1 MGKTGDTKLRQL
13 LQKGGE
19 FDPQSYTDV
28 LRAEA
33 AAHSM
38 AWCVADCD
46 RARSVSAVF
55 RAIVKAVDYPQF
67 FGSSFDGLYD
77 CLCDTLLDQKVGVVL
92 LMDKLHTGD
101 PAIATEG
108 VAFMQ
113 VMSDTLD
120 FARENDRV
128 FLYGIDHAGKH
139 AEDTPGIVRSWSE
152 TGQE

>member
-19 FDPQSYTDV
+19 FDPLSYTDV

-77 CLCDTLLDQKVGVVL
+77 CLCDTLLDQKVGLVL

-101 PAIATEG
+101 PAIASEG

-113 VMSDTLD
+113 IMSDALD

-128 FLYGIDHAGKH
+128 FLFGIDHAGKH
-139 AEDTPGIVRSWSE
+139 AEDTPGVVRSWSE
-152 TGQE
+152 TGDQ

>member
-1 MGKTGDTKLRQL
+1 MGKTGETKLRQL

-19 FDPQSYTDV
+19 FDPQAQAET
-28 LRAEA
+28 LRDEA
-33 AAHSM
+33 SRNGL

-46 RARSVSAVF
+46 RARSLSAVF

-92 LMDKLHTGD
+92 CMDKLHTGD

-139 AEDTPGIVRSWSE
+139 AEDTPGVFRSWSE

>member
-19 FDPQSYTDV
+19 FDPQAHAQP
-28 LRAEA
+28 LRDEA
-33 AAHSM
+33 SRLGLV
-38 AWCVADCD
+38 WCVADCD
-46 RARSVSAVF
+46 RARSLSAVF

>member
-1 MGKTGDTKLRQL
+1 MGKTGETKLRQL

-19 FDPQSYTDV
+19 FDPQAQAQA
-28 LRAEA
+28 LRDEA
-33 AAHSM
+33 LQRGLV
-38 AWCVADCD
+38 WCAADCD
-46 RARSVSAVF
+46 RARSLSAVF

-92 LMDKLHTGD
+92 LMDKLHSGD

-128 FLYGIDHAGKH
+128 FLFGIDHAGKH
-139 AEDTPGIVRSWSE
+139 PEDTPGIVRSWSE

>member
-19 FDPQSYTDV
+19 FDPQAYAQT
-28 LRAEA
+28 LQAEA
-33 AAHSM
+33 AERAM

-46 RARSVSAVF
+46 RARSLSAVF

-77 CLCDTLLDQKVGVVL
+77 CLCDTLLDQKVGLVL
-92 LMDKLHTGD
+92 VMDKLHTGD
-101 PAIATEG
+101 PAIASEG

-113 VMSDTLD
+113 IMSDALD

-128 FLYGIDHAGKH
+128 FLFGIDHAGKH
-139 AEDTPGIVRSWSE
+139 AEDTPGLVRSWSE
-152 TGQE
+152 TGDQ